1 MVSKSKGLF
10 YVLLPSLAAM
20 ELLILLCHLPSCHG
34 DTVAYKS
41 ACNAT
46 VGECNEIDQ
55 DEFLS
60 GLGGMVDANL
70 AANPLDTKRNIVYRA
85 LSKDA
90 VGKST
95 GPGRNVNVRTYP
107 NGCRSNYNCNQPS
120 SKI

>member
-1 MVSKSKGLF
+1 MLSKNKDLF
-10 YVLLPSLAAM
+10 YVLLLSLAAIV
-20 ELLILLCHLPSCHG
+20 LLIVLCHLPSCLG
-34 DTVAYKS
+34 DTIAYKS

-70 AANPLDTKRNIVYRA
+70 AANPLDTKRYIGYRA
-85 LSKDA
+85 MTKDA

-95 GPGRNVNVRTYP
+95 GPGRNVNVKTYRD
-107 NGCRSNYNCNQPS
+107 GCGSNYNCKQPS
-120 SKI
+120 SNI